1 MKKSFFFLLS
11 LTYCFILYAQEKMY
25 IHKTDKTTLGALIS
39 DIDSVEFSEDAS
51 TIYLFMGISKIE
63 YPVSTIDSLS
73 FGNNSNTIKI
83 NYNGN
88 TVSVLNPL
96 AYEGVTVE
104 VNGAD
109 VTIRSTN
116 ESKDIQYVLSGSTT
130 NGSFKAYSL
139 KGFSLG
145 LNGVSITNTDGPAIN
160 IQSKKEVTV
169 WLVEGTTSSLTDGAT
184 YAPAVITG
192 GIAEDQS
199 ASFFSEGQLLINGPG
214 NLTIQSYG
222 SEQHALASDDFI
234 QVDNGNIN
242 ITRSIKDGIHTKDG
256 FIQNGGSVTISS
268 NSDGIDGD
276 ASYVNI
282 TGGTTVINCI
292 TADANGICCD
302 STMTISG
309 GNLNITTSGTK
320 SKGLKSIQAMT
331 LSGGTINITATG
343 GLELVASGAGVDPS
357 YCTGIKCTAGITAS
371 GSNITIN
378 HTGVSGKGISS
389 GTYLMTNGTVN
400 IGTTGNGAVYTNSM
414 GGIDA
419 YSAAC
424 ISTDGVLNLLGGTL
438 SATSTGVGGK
448 GLSANGVLTIG
459 SATGA
464 PSVYVATSGAA
475 VTYLTNSIT
484 EPKAIKGDADIY
496 LINGSV
502 SVNAAGAGEGIDSKG
517 SIFMSGG
524 TVVVQGSAITG
535 TKAIDYET
543 NFNITGGTFM
553 TCGPYRSKSIP
564 TPTTSTSTQNF
575 IYATLSSTTAILP
588 AATMFNIQG
597 ADGSNLVTFQP
608 MRNAYYFIFSS
619 PSIQKSTS
627 YDIYTG
633 GTSTGTNLNGLFTGG
648 IYSPGTKKKTF
659 TTAVTTKTSTSF
671 GL

>member
-1 MKKSFFFLLS
+1 MKKSFLFLLS
-11 LTYCFILYAQEKMY
+11 LTYCFILSAQEKMY

-39 DIDSVEFSEDAS
+39 EIDSVEFSEDAS
-51 TIYLFMGISKIE
+51 TIYFFMGISKIE

-73 FGNNSNTIKI
+73 FGNNSNTINI

-104 VNGAD
+104 VKGAD

-130 NGSFKAYSL
+130 NGSFKAYSV

-145 LNGVSITNTDGPAIN
+145 LKGVSITNTDGPAIN

-169 WLVEGTTSSLTDGAT
+169 WLVEGTTNTLTDGAT

-234 QVDNGNIN
+234 RVDNGNIS
-242 ITRSIKDGIHTKDG
+242 ITRSAKDGIHTKDG

-276 ASYVNI
+276 ASYVTI
-282 TGGTTVINCI
+282 SGGTTVINCI

-302 STMTISG
+302 STLTITG

-389 GTYLMTNGTVN
+389 GTFLMSNGTVN
-400 IGTTGNGAVYTNSM
+400 IGTTGNGAVYTNSL

-424 ISTDGVLNLLGGTL
+424 ISTDGVLNILGGTL

-448 GLSANGVLTIG
+448 GLSANGILTIG
-459 SATGA
+459 SAASA

-524 TVVVQGSAITG
+524 TVTVQGSAITS

-553 TCGPYRSKSIP
+553 ACGPYRSKSIP

-588 AATMFNIQG
+588 ATTLFNIQATG
-597 ADGSNLVTFQP
+597 GSNLVTFQP

-627 YDIYTG
+627 YDLYTG

-648 IYSPGTKKKTF
+648 IYSSGTKKKTF
-659 TTAVTTKTSTSF
+659 TTAATTKTSTSF